1 MLVPGFFSVFG
12 TQEQIRN
19 GLPVKITVTHWDGEK
34 MYEIALLP
42 TRSLW
47 HGSIAGKIWRLPDV
61 FISNDGKITHSWS
74 ESSTLRRGCPVLNR
88 IWDSRQYRLF
98 ELLTF
103 GYISLYSLVI
113 GCN

>member
-1 MLVPGFFSVFG
+1 MLVTSFFSVFG

-47 HGSIAGKIWRLPDV
+47 HGSIAGKIWTPYGGYRTFLFRTTV
-61 FISNDGKITHSWS
+61 
-74 ESSTLRRGCPVLNR
+74 ELRIVGRRVLH
-88 IWDSRQYRLF
+88 
-98 ELLTF
+98 
-103 GYISLYSLVI
+103 
-113 GCN
+113 

>member
-61 FISNDGKITHSWS
+61 FISNDGRITHSWS
-74 ESSTLRRGCPVLNR
+74 ESSTWRRGCPVLNR
-88 IWDSRQYRLF
+88 IWDSR
-98 ELLTF
+98 
-103 GYISLYSLVI
+103 
-113 GCN
+113 